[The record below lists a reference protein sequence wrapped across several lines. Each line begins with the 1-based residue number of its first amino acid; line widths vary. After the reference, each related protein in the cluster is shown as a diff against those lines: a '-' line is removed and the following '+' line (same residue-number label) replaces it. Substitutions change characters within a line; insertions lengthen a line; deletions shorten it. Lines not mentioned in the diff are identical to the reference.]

1 MKILSISA
9 QKPGSTGSGVYLTEL
24 MKALDAMGHE
34 QAVIAG
40 VANAEEMDLIPL
52 DVKKYPVCFQTEAL
66 PFPVVGMSDE
76 MPYESTRYCDM
87 TMEMVHQF
95 KEAFSFVIKE
105 AVESFQPDLIFC
117 HHLYL
122 VTALVRERYPDKMI
136 FGFCHNTDLRQL
148 QKTNLER
155 EYIKRQIRSLNQIFA
170 LHDAQK
176 EIIEELFDVDESKVK
191 VLGMGYNSQI
201 FFKDQSVFSEKEN
214 KKEQQI
220 VKLIFA
226 GKIAEKKGVK
236 SFLKSLKILKDILK
250 EESIQVEVY
259 LAGGAGN
266 QKEYNEILDLSE
278 EAPYPVTFLGK
289 LSQVKLAEYYN
300 ACDIFVLPSFYEGL
314 PLTVIEALACGN
326 RVVMTKLPGIPEWLQ
341 KNAKGADIIY
351 VDPPEM
357 ENTDEVVSESL
368 PDFEIRLADAL
379 AVSICKKNTKPVD
392 VSAISWNGLASEIVK

>member
-1 MKILSISA
+1 MRILSISA
-9 QKPGSTGSGVYLTEL
+9 QKPGSTGSGVYLSEL
-24 MKALDAMGHE
+24 MKAIDAMGHE

-40 VANAEEMDLIPL
+40 VANEEEMDTIPL
-52 DVKKYPVCFQTEAL
+52 NVKKYPVCFQTETL

-87 TMEMVHQF
+87 TTEMIKQF
-95 KEAFSFVIKE
+95 KDAFSDVIRE
-105 AVESFQPDLIFC
+105 AVETFQPDLILS

-122 VTALVRERYPDKMI
+122 VTALVRELYPEKKT

-155 EYIKRQIRSLNQIFA
+155 EYIKTQIPTLNQIFA

-176 EIIEELFDVDESKVK
+176 ETIEELFDVDQSKVR

-201 FFKDQSVFSEKEN
+201 FFKDFSVRAEKEKN
-214 KKEQQI
+214 KEQKV

-236 SFLKSLKILKDILK
+236 SFMKSLDILK
-250 EESIQVEVY
+250 NILSDDEIQVEVY

-266 QKEYNEILDLSE
+266 QKEYQEIVSLGE
-278 EAPYPVTFLGK
+278 EAPYPVIFLGK
-289 LSQVKLAEYYN
+289 LNQMELARYYN
-300 ACDIFVLPSFYEGL
+300 KCDIFVLPSFYEGL

-326 RVVMTKLPGIPEWLQ
+326 RVVMTKLPGIPEWLE
-341 KNAKGADIIY
+341 KNARGADISY
-351 VDPPEM
+351 VEPPIM
-357 ENTDEVVSESL
+357 ENTDEAVEESL
-368 PDFEIRLADAL
+368 PEFEKRLALAL
-379 AVSICKKNTKPVD
+379 TQSIRKTETKIVD
-392 VSAISWNGLASEIVK
+392 VNSISWNGLASQIVK